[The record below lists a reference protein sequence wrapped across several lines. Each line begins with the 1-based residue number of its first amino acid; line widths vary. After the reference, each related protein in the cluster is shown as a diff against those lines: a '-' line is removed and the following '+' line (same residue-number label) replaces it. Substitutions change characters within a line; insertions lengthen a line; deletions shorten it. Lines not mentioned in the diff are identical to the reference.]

1 MLLMIMDYSQFV
13 NFVRFLNERVTDK
26 HCITFYIMPAEV
38 NLKISFQILFVG
50 LNLIMTIKLVLKKMK
65 FLKFSQRL
73 LDRVRAVDKL
83 YGKLYSTVF
92 FVCFFTQINV
102 HWWNIIEMPKINGGR
117 HYGLRKEAPYAKANA
132 RLILQPLRMKAKN
145 CLRLSKETGWPSLTK
160 FSCPNL

>member
-92 FVCFFTQINV
+92 F
-102 HWWNIIEMPKINGGR
+102 
-117 HYGLRKEAPYAKANA
+117 
-132 RLILQPLRMKAKN
+132 
-145 CLRLSKETGWPSLTK
+145 
-160 FSCPNL
+160 